1 MGYCSCKTDC
11 KSCVLCS
18 FELQNQKRNSSC
30 HVSVQSCLVLYLVGE
45 TLSLND
51 LCVLFNSPF
60 IRSPCCRATQRS
72 INRWPMKRWWW
83 RTRSYLDL
91 KGHLGLQ
98 VSFVDILLIFLFNF
112 SILFPT
118 PLFLCFSRGAQG
130 PKVPLVPQDKWG
142 HQACPVLEATWGPWD
157 PHRTCR
163 ISNRDAAAQWYV
175 SVFISN
181 LNTYQL

>member
-1 MGYCSCKTDC
+1 MSCFCSVL
-11 KSCVLCS
+11 SCPIYS
-18 FELQNQKRNSSC
+18 GRNT
-30 HVSVQSCLVLYLVGE
+30 VPEWSVC
-45 TLSLND
+45 
-51 LCVLFNSPF
+51 FAF

-98 VSFVDILLIFLFNF
+98 VSFVDILLIIQFNF
-112 SILFPT
+112 SILFPK